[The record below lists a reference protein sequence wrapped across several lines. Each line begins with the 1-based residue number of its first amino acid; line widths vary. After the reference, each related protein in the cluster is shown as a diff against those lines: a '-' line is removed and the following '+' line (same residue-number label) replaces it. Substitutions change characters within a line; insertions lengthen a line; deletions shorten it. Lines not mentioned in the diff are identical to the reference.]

1 MAKFIYRMQS
11 ILDIKEKLEEQ
22 ARKEF
27 AAARMHLNEEE
38 EKLALLKGRKSS
50 YEEQGRELQK
60 SGLNVLDILTNR
72 NAITRMQE
80 FIEIQRDAVEA
91 ANMQLE
97 KARIKLRTAMQESK
111 TQEKLRERA
120 FEEFIREENAREA
133 KEVDELVSYTYS
145 AASAGRS
152 NKDGAEESYAIG

>member
-22 ARKEF
+22 ARNEF
-27 AAARMHLNEEE
+27 ATARMRLNEEE
-38 EKLALLKGRKSS
+38 EKLALLKGRKAS
-50 YEEQGRELQK
+50 YEEQGRELCK
-60 SGLNVLDILTNR
+60 SGLNILDILTNR
-72 NAITRMQE
+72 DAIARMQE
-80 FIEIQRDAVEA
+80 FIEIQRGAVEA
-91 ANMQLE
+91 ANAQLE

-145 AASAGRS
+145 ATSAGRS

>member
-22 ARKEF
+22 ARNEF
-27 AAARMHLNEEE
+27 AAARMRLNEEE
-38 EKLALLKGRKSS
+38 EKLALLKGRKAS

-91 ANMQLE
+91 AKMQRE

>member
-22 ARKEF
+22 ARNEF
-27 AAARMHLNEEE
+27 AAARMRLNEEE

>member
-22 ARKEF
+22 ARNEF

-38 EKLALLKGRKSS
+38 EKLALLKGRKAS

>member
-22 ARKEF
+22 ARNEF

-152 NKDGAEESYAIG
+152 NKDGAEESYAIV